1 MVYVLMGGL
10 GIIVLVLMLSFV
22 YPYFRPHKKGTMPSN
37 LGLIQQRCVKKIM
50 EHVDSKTA
58 SKDIDDPDEY
68 DEMMEI
74 KKNVLKYVKG
84 FDSFAKKKPSK
95 KSEET
100 IPLLKASNAVNE
112 SD

>member
-1 MVYVLMGGL
+1 
-10 GIIVLVLMLSFV
+10 
-22 YPYFRPHKKGTMPSN
+22 
-37 LGLIQQRCVKKIM
+37 M

-58 SKDIDDPDEY
+58 SKDIDDPGKTVLCPLSPNFLDYYAWYLDEY

-84 FDSFAKKKPSK
+84 FDSFAKKKPSGK
-95 KSEET
+95 EET
-100 IPLLKASNAVNE
+100 IPLLKDKSSQSTFISNSVNE

>member
-1 MVYVLMGGL
+1 
-10 GIIVLVLMLSFV
+10 
-22 YPYFRPHKKGTMPSN
+22 
-37 LGLIQQRCVKKIM
+37 
-50 EHVDSKTA
+50 
-58 SKDIDDPDEY
+58 
-68 DEMMEI
+68 MMEI

>member
-1 MVYVLMGGL
+1 
-10 GIIVLVLMLSFV
+10 MLSFV

-50 EHVDSKTA
+50 EHVDAKTED
-58 SKDIDDPDEY
+58 KDVDDPDEY

-84 FDSFAKKKPSK
+84 FDSFAKKKQKDTP
-95 KSEET
+95 EDT
-100 IPLLKASNAVNE
+100 IPLLKNRSFNSSVLNNTVDE